1 MTWNLIG
8 HEWAVK
14 LFRGHIDKNSL
25 RHAYLI
31 TGPTGIGKKNLAI
44 RFIQAMSC
52 QETPEIGS
60 PCLSCPNCQRINRM
74 QHPDLFPVA
83 IEENSSRIKIDQI
96 RELVRDLSLS
106 PYEITRRFGLLIN
119 FEGATIPAQNS
130 LLKTLEEP
138 PGKAILILTAL
149 SSESLLETITSRC
162 EEIKLHPVPI
172 STTSQ
177 GLQKYHGIQEEQAS
191 FLAHISGGK
200 PDLALQYHQDPSALD
215 HRETLLNEH
224 YQILTSNSIGRFSY
238 ASRVEKDP
246 LLAHEIIN
254 IWSGLWHDILRQA
267 GQSKA
272 PMQNID
278 QSDQINQIVKQI
290 DLQTAIDTINKFRR
304 AHRLLL
310 NNANLKLTVEDLL
323 LQLPQF

>member
-1 MTWNLIG
+1 MTWDLIG

-31 TGPTGIGKKNLAI
+31 TGPTGIGKKGLAI

-52 QETPEIGS
+52 QETTEPGN
-60 PCLSCPNCQRINRM
+60 PCLTCSNCQRINRM
-74 QHPDLFPVA
+74 QHPDLFPIA

-119 FEGATIPAQNS
+119 FEVATIPAQNS

-138 PGKAILILTAL
+138 PGKAMLILTAL
-149 SSESLLETITSRC
+149 SSESLLDTITSRC
-162 EEIKLHPVPI
+162 EEIRLHPVPI
-172 STTSQ
+172 STTSL
-177 GLQKYHGIQEEQAS
+177 GLQKYHSIQEDQAN

-200 PDLALQYHQDPSALD
+200 PELALQYHQDPTALD
-215 HRETLLNEH
+215 HRDTLLKEH
-224 YQILTSNSIGRFSY
+224 YQILTSNSVGRFSY

-246 LLAHEIIN
+246 LLAYDIIN
-254 IWSGLWHDILRQA
+254 IWGGLWHDILLQIGR
-267 GQSKA
+267 SKA
-272 PMQNID
+272 PLQNID
-278 QSDQINQIVKQI
+278 QSDQINQIVNQI
-290 DLQTAIDTINKFRR
+290 DLQIAKDTINKFRR
-304 AHRLLL
+304 AHFLML